1 MVCSAV
7 MFAETAD
14 EYAYEKRE
22 SRTGML
28 LAFLPLGNKMASS
41 IGKILAG
48 IIVQWIALPVGKPAQ
63 AVPVD
68 TMTDLGLAAVALTLV
83 AGCIALACYS
93 RYHLPRARY
102 AQIADALRTQ
112 PRN

>member
-1 MVCSAV
+1 
-7 MFAETAD
+7 
-14 EYAYEKRE
+14 
-22 SRTGML
+22 ML
-28 LAFLPLGNKMASS
+28 FRSPLGNKMASS

-48 IIVQWIALPVGKPAQ
+48 IIVQWIALPVGQPARTV
-63 AVPVD
+63 AVD